1 MVTQGVSITT
11 RLASSF
17 HTVDAS
23 RSRQHVRAQAVFQ
36 TLGHDAQVRLTLAG
50 RDHFP
55 GEPFATAGH
64 PVQNG
69 GPPAPPRSPPPSR
82 PPRQSSARRIINSG
96 KSVTLGSLPSALG
109 T

>member
-69 GPPAPPRSPPPSR
+69 GPPPPPRPAPPPPPPRPTSPPPLITLESSVR
-82 PPRQSSARRIINSG
+82 PP
-96 KSVTLGSLPSALG
+96 
-109 T
+109 

>member
-23 RSRQHVRAQAVFQ
+23 RSRQHVRALTVFQ

-50 RDHFP
+50 CDHFP
-55 GEPFATAGH
+55 GEPFATA
-64 PVQNG
+64 
-69 GPPAPPRSPPPSR
+69 AIRSMMAGLR
-82 PPRQSSARRIINSG
+82 LAGLRARLPHAWAILRRHII
-96 KSVTLGSLPSALG
+96 T
-109 T
+109 

>member
-55 GEPFATAGH
+55 GEPFATAGQ
-64 PVQNG
+64 PVHDG
-69 GPPAPPRSPPPSR
+69 GPPARRAPRPPPAYPGN
-82 PPRQSSARRIINSG
+82 PPPG
-96 KSVTLGSLPSALG
+96 TLSPKNHR
-109 T
+109 